1 MISGETIQVTTGLL
15 PGFGVADVVALRYG
29 DLFTTCIE
37 HRWTM
42 QLQVGGMMQH
52 TLEKVV
58 INLG

>member
-1 MISGETIQVTTGLL
+1 MISGETIEVTTGLL

-37 HRWTM
+37 HSWSM
-42 QLQVGGMMQH
+42 QLQVGGSMRH